1 MEVVIPSGNLGDPT
15 SLARENCFV
24 EKNVGGSFTNLAPN
38 LYTAA
43 VLSVNP
49 WVSGIQ
55 PHSFRCRWGRL
66 RVDYAFQVNPW
77 ASGFGRTR
85 FGAAEDAYGLTPPS
99 KSTELQDSAAFGPTR
114 FGAAEG
120 AYGLT
125 PPSKSILELQGF
137 GLTRF
142 SAAEGA
148 YGFTP
153 RSAFQV
159 NPWAYFGRTHSRSSE
174 CAIQCDS
181 LGLNPSL
188 VVDSLLPFRFFSE
201 KSLWSS
207 TRDPQDSI
215 EILL

>member
-99 KSTELQDSAAFGPTR
+99 KSIPELQDSAALVSVPQRTPTGWLRLPSQLSFRIRPHLGPLVSVPQRAPTGWLR
-114 FGAAEG
+114 LPSQSLSFRDLASLVSVPQRAPT
-120 AYGLT
+120 GLLRA
-125 PPSKSILELQGF
+125 PPSKSIPELI
-137 GLTRF
+137 
-142 SAAEGA
+142 SAALILGA
-148 YGFTP
+148 Q
-153 RSAFQV
+153 SARF
-159 NPWAYFGRTHSRSSE
+159 NAT
-174 CAIQCDS
+174 
-181 LGLNPSL
+181 
-188 VVDSLLPFRFFSE
+188 LL
-201 KSLWSS
+201 
-207 TRDPQDSI
+207 D
-215 EILL
+215 

>member
-99 KSTELQDSAAFGPTR
+99 KSIPELQDSAALVSVPQRTPTGWLR
-114 FGAAEG
+114 
-120 AYGLT
+120 L
-125 PPSKSILELQGF
+125 PSQLSFRIRPHSFRCRRGRL
-137 GLTRF
+137 RVD
-142 SAAEGA
+142 
-148 YGFTP
+148 
-153 RSAFQV
+153 SAFQV
-159 NPWAYFGRTHSRSSE
+159 NPWASGIWPHSFQCRRGRLRVYSALRLPSQSLSLFRPHS
-174 CAIQCDS
+174 
-181 LGLNPSL
+181 
-188 VVDSLLPFRFFSE
+188 F
-201 KSLWSS
+201 
-207 TRDPQDSI
+207 
-215 EILL
+215 